1 MFDFPAALLFAK
13 IAQSHL
19 LHLPTFLVLKLLSI
33 LSTSFLAYG
42 SYVKVVQPFKR
53 FLTVCSMT
61 IFGKKIQPYEAQ
73 GSKSSIF
80 VFLQ

>member
-13 IAQSHL
+13 IVQSHL
-19 LHLPTFLVLKLLSI
+19 LHLRTFLVLKLLSI
-33 LSTSFLAYG
+33 LSTSFLASG
-42 SYVKVVQPFKR
+42 SSVKVVQPVKSFR
-53 FLTVCSMT
+53 TVCSMT
-61 IFGKKIQPYEAQ
+61 IFGKKIQPYEVH